1 MLRLNDVT
9 IARGTRILYEHATAV
24 ADAADRVGLVG
35 ENGCG
40 KSSLFAAILG
50 ELAPE
55 AGTIDAP
62 PLERISHVAQSVVET
77 DEEALAY
84 VLSGHAPL
92 MAAKKEAEEAA
103 ESGDAMRE
111 AAALAQLAEVNEGA
125 VRAQALTIM
134 GGLGFLPADATAL
147 VKSFSGGWRN
157 RLALAR
163 ALMRPADLLLL
174 DEPTN
179 HLDMDSLIWLEAWL
193 KRVHCTVIIISHDR
207 EFLDRAT
214 NTTWAIENGKL
225 ERYGGNYSFYETQ
238 RIEKMRLQDAAA
250 KAYERQAS
258 HLAAFIERFRYKATK
273 ARQAQSRIKMLDK
286 LQAVEPVRARR
297 EWRFEFPVP
306 ERTPEHLIDIE
317 HLTLGYGEHVVLKDV
332 TLTIR
337 SGDRVGV
344 LGVNGAGKSTLIKA
358 IAGTLEPMSGTL
370 RRGQGLVIGYFA
382 QHQLEQLDLESTPLE
397 VFKHKAP
404 TVREQELRDWL
415 GRFRFSGDFADTKIR
430 TFSGGEKARLALA
443 LIAWDKPNLLVLDEP
458 TNHLDMATREALTMA
473 LSQFEGALLLVS
485 HDRHLL
491 RSTCDSLI
499 LVHDGSCGAYD
510 GDLDDY
516 AALVLEHRKS
526 VLEAD
531 RQSRAVPQAEPQVN
545 RREERRQAA
554 QERARIAELRKPLKR
569 ELDKVAQERAQK
581 AALKKPLLKK
591 LADLEK
597 RMNEGNAKLAELDAK
612 IADSGWYAS
621 AAPEEVQTVMKERG
635 LLADEVA
642 KIEEEW
648 LTVSEEIEAIG

>member
-77 DEEALAY
+77 DEGALAY

-531 RQSRAVPQAEPQVN
+531 RQSRAMPQAEPQVN

-554 QERARIAELRKPLKR
+554 QERAQR
-569 ELDKVAQERAQK
+569 

>member
-443 LIAWDKPNLLVLDEP
+443 LIARDKPNLLVLDEP

-554 QERARIAELRKPLKR
+554 QERA
-569 ELDKVAQERAQK
+569 QK

>member
-382 QHQLEQLDLESTPLE
+382 QHQLEQLNLESTPLE

-554 QERARIAELRKPLKR
+554 QERA
-569 ELDKVAQERAQK
+569 QK

>member
-554 QERARIAELRKPLKR
+554 QERA
-569 ELDKVAQERAQK
+569 QK

-597 RMNEGNAKLAELDAK
+597 RMNEGNAKLAELDTK

>member
-40 KSSLFAAILG
+40 KSALFAAILG

-545 RREERRQAA
+545 RRQERRQA
-554 QERARIAELRKPLKR
+554 
-569 ELDKVAQERAQK
+569 AQERAQK

-597 RMNEGNAKLAELDAK
+597 SMNEGNAKLAELDAK

>member
-554 QERARIAELRKPLKR
+554 QERA
-569 ELDKVAQERAQK
+569 QK

-597 RMNEGNAKLAELDAK
+597 RMNEGYAKLAELDAK

>member
-317 HLTLGYGEHVVLKDV
+317 HLTIGYGEHVVLKDV

-554 QERARIAELRKPLKR
+554 QERA
-569 ELDKVAQERAQK
+569 QK

>member
-77 DEEALAY
+77 DEGALAY

-163 ALMRPADLLLL
+163 ALMRPAELLLL

-554 QERARIAELRKPLKR
+554 QERAQR
-569 ELDKVAQERAQK
+569 

>member
-258 HLAAFIERFRYKATK
+258 HLVAFIERFRYKATK

-554 QERARIAELRKPLKR
+554 QERA
-569 ELDKVAQERAQK
+569 QK

>member
-163 ALMRPADLLLL
+163 ALMRPADLLLF

-554 QERARIAELRKPLKR
+554 QERA
-569 ELDKVAQERAQK
+569 QK

>member
-9 IARGTRILYEHATAV
+9 IARGMRILYEHATAV

-317 HLTLGYGEHVVLKDV
+317 HLTLGYSEHVVLKDV

-554 QERARIAELRKPLKR
+554 QERA
-569 ELDKVAQERAQK
+569 QK

>member
-545 RREERRQAA
+545 RREERRQT
-554 QERARIAELRKPLKR
+554 
-569 ELDKVAQERAQK
+569 AQERAQK

>member
-1 MLRLNDVT
+1 M
-9 IARGTRILYEHATAV
+9 
-24 ADAADRVGLVG
+24 G

-554 QERARIAELRKPLKR
+554 QERA
-569 ELDKVAQERAQK
+569 QK

>member
-179 HLDMDSLIWLEAWL
+179 HLDMDSLIWLETWL

-238 RIEKMRLQDAAA
+238 R
-250 KAYERQAS
+250 
-258 HLAAFIERFRYKATK
+258 LAAFIERFRYKATK

-554 QERARIAELRKPLKR
+554 QERA
-569 ELDKVAQERAQK
+569 QK

-597 RMNEGNAKLAELDAK
+597 SMNEGNAKLAELDAK

>member
-163 ALMRPADLLLL
+163 TLMRPADLLLL

-554 QERARIAELRKPLKR
+554 QERA
-569 ELDKVAQERAQK
+569 QK

>member
-1 MLRLNDVT
+1 MLRLNDIT

-554 QERARIAELRKPLKR
+554 QERA
-569 ELDKVAQERAQK
+569 QK

>member
-193 KRVHCTVIIISHDR
+193 KHVHCTVIIISHDR

-238 RIEKMRLQDAAA
+238 RIEKMRLQDAVA

-554 QERARIAELRKPLKR
+554 QERA
-569 ELDKVAQERAQK
+569 QK

>member
-531 RQSRAVPQAEPQVN
+531 RQSRAVPQTEPQVN
-545 RREERRQAA
+545 RRQERRQA
-554 QERARIAELRKPLKR
+554 
-569 ELDKVAQERAQK
+569 AQERAQK

-597 RMNEGNAKLAELDAK
+597 SMNEGNAKLAELDAK

>member
-77 DEEALAY
+77 DDEALAY

-134 GGLGFLPADATAL
+134 GGSGALPADATAL

-473 LSQFEGALLLVS
+473 RSQFEGALLLVS

-554 QERARIAELRKPLKR
+554 QERA
-569 ELDKVAQERAQK
+569 QK
-581 AALKKPLLKK
+581 ADLKKPLLKK

>member
-55 AGTIDAP
+55 TGTIDAP

-554 QERARIAELRKPLKR
+554 QERA
-569 ELDKVAQERAQK
+569 QK

>member
-55 AGTIDAP
+55 AGTIDTP

-84 VLSGHAPL
+84 VLSCHAPL

-250 KAYERQAS
+250 KVYERQAS

-499 LVHDGSCGAYD
+499 LVHDGSCGDYD

-545 RREERRQAA
+545 RREERRQA
-554 QERARIAELRKPLKR
+554 
-569 ELDKVAQERAQK
+569 AQERAQK

>member
-147 VKSFSGGWRN
+147 VKRFSGGWRN

-554 QERARIAELRKPLKR
+554 QERA
-569 ELDKVAQERAQK
+569 QK

>member
-238 RIEKMRLQDAAA
+238 RIEKMRLQDAVA

-554 QERARIAELRKPLKR
+554 QERA
-569 ELDKVAQERAQK
+569 QK

>member
-499 LVHDGSCGAYD
+499 LVHDGSCGAYN

-545 RREERRQAA
+545 RREERRQA
-554 QERARIAELRKPLKR
+554 
-569 ELDKVAQERAQK
+569 AQERAQK

>member
-443 LIAWDKPNLLVLDEP
+443 LIAWNKPNLLVLDEP

-554 QERARIAELRKPLKR
+554 QERA
-569 ELDKVAQERAQK
+569 QK

>member
-286 LQAVEPVRARR
+286 LQAVEPVRSRR

-554 QERARIAELRKPLKR
+554 QERA
-569 ELDKVAQERAQK
+569 QK

-648 LTVSEEIEAIG
+648 LTVSEEIEAIV

>member
-134 GGLGFLPADATAL
+134 GGGLGFLPADATAL

-554 QERARIAELRKPLKR
+554 QERA
-569 ELDKVAQERAQK
+569 QK

-597 RMNEGNAKLAELDAK
+597 RMKEGNAKLAELDAK

>member
-415 GRFRFSGDFADTKIR
+415 GRFRFSGDFANTKIR

-554 QERARIAELRKPLKR
+554 QERA
-569 ELDKVAQERAQK
+569 QK

>member
-1 MLRLNDVT
+1 MLRLNDVS
-9 IARGTRILYEHATAV
+9 IGRGTRILYEHATAV
-24 ADAADRVGLVG
+24 ADMSDRVGLVG

-50 ELAPE
+50 ELSPE
-55 AGTIDAP
+55 AGSIDAP
-62 PLERISHVAQSVVET
+62 PQDRIAHVAQTVVET
-77 DEEALAY
+77 DEKALDY

-92 MAAKKEAEEAA
+92 VAAKAELAA
-103 ESGDAMRE
+103 AQTSGNAMRE

-125 VRAQALTIM
+125 VRAQAQTILC
-134 GGLGFLPADATAL
+134 GLGFLPADDVRD

-193 KRVHCTVIIISHDR
+193 KRVRCTVVIISHDR

-214 NTTWAIENGKL
+214 NVTWAIENGKL
-225 ERYGGNYSFYETQ
+225 ERYGGNYSFYEMQ
-238 RIEKMRLQDAAA
+238 RLEKIKLQDAAA
-250 KAYERQAS
+250 KAYEREAS
-258 HLAAFIERFRYKATK
+258 HLSAFIERFRYKATK
-273 ARQAQSRIKMLDK
+273 ARQAQSRIKMLEK
-286 LQAVEPVRARR
+286 LKAVEPVKARR
-297 EWRFEFPVP
+297 EWRFEFPVS

-317 HLTLGYGEHVVLKDV
+317 HLKLGYGDHVVLNDV
-332 TLTIR
+332 MLTIR
-337 SGDRVGV
+337 AGDRVGV

-358 IAGTLEPMSGTL
+358 IADTLTPMAGTL

-382 QHQLEQLDLESTPLE
+382 QHQLEQLDLTSSPIE

-415 GRFRFSGDFADTKIR
+415 GKFRFSGDFADAKIDL
-430 TFSGGEKARLALA
+430 FSGGEKARLALA

-458 TNHLDMATREALTMA
+458 TNHLDMATREALTLA

-491 RSTCDSLI
+491 RSTCDKLI
-499 LVHDGSCGAYD
+499 LVHDGACGEYD

-531 RQSRAVPQAEPQVN
+531 RAARTTTAPAAVEPAVN
-545 RREERRQAA
+545 RKEERRLEA
-554 QERARIAELRKPLKR
+554 QERAR
-569 ELDKVAQERAQK
+569 K
-581 AALKKPLLKK
+581 AALKKPLQKK
-591 LADLEK
+591 LEAAEK
-597 RMNEGNAKLAELDAK
+597 AMNAANEKLAALDAK
-612 IADSGWYAS
+612 ISDTDWYAS
-621 AAPEEVQTVMKERG
+621 AAPEEVQSVMKERG
-635 LLADEVA
+635 LLADEVSTL
-642 KIEEEW
+642 EETW
-648 LTVSEEIEAIG
+648 LALSEDIEAIG